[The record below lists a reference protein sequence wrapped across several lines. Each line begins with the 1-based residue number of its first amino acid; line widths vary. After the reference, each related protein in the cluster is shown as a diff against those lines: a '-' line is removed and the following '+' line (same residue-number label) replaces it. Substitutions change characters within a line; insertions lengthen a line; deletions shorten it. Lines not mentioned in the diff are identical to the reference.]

1 MLCHVVNQT
10 LRRRTTL
17 RIAWNPQVFR
27 QDERFM
33 SLVHT
38 PKTRTGKKHSK
49 HNMGTNTSASTA
61 TISTTTT
68 NHSSN
73 HRGLYETTSPVL
85 VATACKLQ
93 QRLPFCSTKLTVC
106 IIRACGGVRWR
117 AACSGISRVVVVRRS
132 SFVRSSF
139 VRRSSFVVRRSSLA
153 CFAAASSFVIMLIV
167 DNFCHL
173 NRLLIYN
180 RVLG

>member
-1 MLCHVVNQT
+1 VLCHVVNQT

-106 IIRACGGVRWR
+106 IIIECGGVRL
-117 AACSGISRVVVVRRS
+117 AAGFRVSSSFVVRRS
-132 SFVRSSF
+132 FVRRSFV
-139 VRRSSFVVRRSSLA
+139 VRRSSFVVRRWRVS
-153 CFAAASSFVIMLIV
+153 FAAAI
-167 DNFCHL
+167 
-173 NRLLIYN
+173 
-180 RVLG
+180 